1 MTENKNT
8 DELMQVGRTAGA
20 YGVRGWVRVVP
31 MGRQGD
37 LLFESDRW
45 WFLPYPR
52 KPGVSP
58 KLLTVSELKA
68 HGKDFIAKI
77 EEIHTREE
85 AMALKGS
92 LLVDRNDLPQLQEGD
107 YYDED
112 LAGLTVR
119 NLQDEVLGEVVGV
132 TDNGA
137 QDLLAVRATEGD
149 VFYIPMVEAYIE
161 AIDFDQSS
169 VIVDWSLDWN

>member
-1 MTENKNT
+1 
-8 DELMQVGRTAGA
+8 
-20 YGVRGWVRVVP
+20 
-31 MGRQGD
+31 
-37 LLFESDRW
+37 
-45 WFLPYPR
+45 
-52 KPGVSP
+52 
-58 KLLTVSELKA
+58 
-68 HGKDFIAKI
+68 
-77 EEIHTREE
+77 
-85 AMALKGS
+85 MALKGS

-112 LAGLTVR
+112 LVGLTVR

>member
-1 MTENKNT
+1 MALFSYPFFKMTENKNT

-37 LLFESDRW
+37 LLFESNRW

-58 KLLTVSELKA
+58 RLLTVSELKA
-68 HGKDFIAKI
+68 RGKDFIAKI

-92 LLVDRNDLPQLQEGD
+92 LLVDRNDLPQLH
-107 YYDED
+107 
-112 LAGLTVR
+112 
-119 NLQDEVLGEVVGV
+119 EVLGEVVGV

>member
-1 MTENKNT
+1 MTDKHTNDLIE
-8 DELMQVGRTAGA
+8 VGRTAGA
-20 YGVRGWVRVVP
+20 YGVRGWVRIVP

-52 KPGVSP
+52 KHGVAP
-58 KLLTVSELKA
+58 KLLTVAELKA
-68 HGKDFIAKI
+68 HGKDFIARI
-77 EEIHTREE
+77 NEITTREE

-92 LLVDRNDLPQLQEGD
+92 LLVSRDDLPQLQEGEF
-107 YYDED
+107 YDDD
-112 LAGLTVR
+112 LLGFAVK
-119 NLQDEVLGEVVGV
+119 NLQGEVLGEVVGV

-137 QDLLAVRATEGD
+137 QDLLAVKSTQESQ
-149 VFYIPMVEAYIE
+149 FYIPMVDAYIE
-161 AIDFDQSS
+161 VIDLEKSE

>member
-1 MTENKNT
+1 
-8 DELMQVGRTAGA
+8 MQE
-20 YGVRGWVRVVP
+20 W
-31 MGRQGD
+31 
-37 LLFESDRW
+37 
-45 WFLPYPR
+45 
-52 KPGVSP
+52 
-58 KLLTVSELKA
+58 
-68 HGKDFIAKI
+68 
-77 EEIHTREE
+77 
-85 AMALKGS
+85 
-92 LLVDRNDLPQLQEGD
+92 D

-112 LAGLTVR
+112 LVGLTVR

-137 QDLLAVRATEGD
+137 QDLLAVRAIEGD

>member
-1 MTENKNT
+1 ME
-8 DELMQVGRTAGA
+8 VGRTAGA

-52 KPGVSP
+52 KAGIAP
-58 KLLTVSELKA
+58 KLLTVAEVKA

-77 EEIHTREE
+77 NEIATREE

-92 LLVDRNDLPQLQEGD
+92 LLVARDDLPQLQDGD
-107 YYDED
+107 FYDDDIESID
-112 LAGLTVR
+112 FEKS
-119 NLQDEVLGEVVGV
+119 EVL
-132 TDNGA
+132 
-137 QDLLAVRATEGD
+137 
-149 VFYIPMVEAYIE
+149 
-161 AIDFDQSS
+161 
-169 VIVDWSLDWN
+169 VDWSLDWN

>member
-1 MTENKNT
+1 MTNNQNQDLLE
-8 DELMQVGRTAGA
+8 VGRTAGA

-37 LLFESDRW
+37 LLFESDKW

-52 KPGVSP
+52 KSGVEP
-58 KLLTVSELKA
+58 KLLTVAELKA
-68 HGKDFIAKI
+68 HGKDYIARI
-77 EEIHTREE
+77 NEITSREE

-92 LLVDRNDLPQLQEGD
+92 LLVDRNDLPEPEEGD
-107 YYDED
+107 FYDED
-112 LAGLTVR
+112 LIGMTVK
-119 NLQDEVLGEVVGV
+119 NLQEEELGVVSGV

-137 QDLLAVRATEGD
+137 QDLLIVQAKES

-161 AIDFDQSS
+161 SIDFDHS
-169 VIVDWSLDWN
+169 VIIVDWSLDWN

>member
-1 MTENKNT
+1 MTDKQT
-8 DELMQVGRTAGA
+8 DDLMEVGRTAGA

-52 KPGVSP
+52 KAGIAP
-58 KLLTVSELKA
+58 KLLTVAEVKA

-77 EEIHTREE
+77 NEIATREE

-92 LLVDRNDLPQLQEGD
+92 LLVARDDLPQLQDGD
-107 YYDED
+107 FYDDD
-112 LAGLTVR
+112 LLGLAVR
-119 NLQDEVLGEVVGV
+119 NLQGETLGEVVGV

-137 QDLLAVRATEGD
+137 QDLLAVKTAQED
-149 VFYIPMVEAYIE
+149 IFYIPMVEAYIE
-161 AIDFDQSS
+161 SIDFEKSE
-169 VIVDWSLDWN
+169 VLVDWSLDWN

>member
-1 MTENKNT
+1 MTDNQNQDLLE
-8 DELMQVGRTAGA
+8 VGRTAGA

-37 LLFESDRW
+37 LLFESDKW

-52 KPGVSP
+52 KSGVAP
-58 KLLTVSELKA
+58 KLLTVAELKA
-68 HGKDFIAKI
+68 HGKDYIARLN
-77 EEIHTREE
+77 EITSREE

-92 LLVDRNDLPQLQEGD
+92 LLVDRSDLPEPEEGD
-107 YYDED
+107 FYEED
-112 LAGLTVR
+112 LIGMIVK
-119 NLQDEVLGEVVGV
+119 NLRDEELGVVSGV

-137 QDLLAVRATEGD
+137 QELLIVQAKDT

-161 AIDFDQSS
+161 SIDFDQS
-169 VIVDWSLDWN
+169 VVTVDWSLDWN